1 MAQMTMAS
9 FVTVLSLIWEEI
21 MVLLYK
27 IGNLYVTF
35 PFLMA
40 ALCLFVLRLVINLF
54 KYIVH

>member
-1 MAQMTMAS
+1 MTMAS
-9 FVTVLSLIWEEI
+9 FVSVLSLIWES
-21 MVLLYK
+21 VLSLVFQ
-27 IGNLYVTF
+27 IGDLYVTF

>member
-1 MAQMTMAS
+1 MSMAS
-9 FVTVLSLIWEEI
+9 FVSVLSLIWEEI

>member
-1 MAQMTMAS
+1 MSMAS
-9 FVTVLSLIWEEI
+9 FVSVLSLLWEQI
-21 MVLLYK
+21 MSLLYQ
-27 IGNLYVTF
+27 IGDLYVTF